1 MTTMTA
7 VLWTGTDVLEA
18 REVPRPEI
26 PDGWALIEVAC
37 TGICG
42 TDLAILHGKHPRAKH
57 GLIPGHEIAG
67 HVVVDAPGSP
77 PIGALVV
84 VEPLISCGVCRAC
97 RAGATHVCR
106 QLGLY
111 GIDAP
116 GSLARFVALPPG
128 VLHEVPA
135 GTDPRLAALVEPLAV
150 AVHAVDL
157 SGLRAGDV
165 VAIAGAGPIG
175 VLTALVA
182 QHAGA
187 RAVVMSE
194 PSATR
199 RDVARKLGLT
209 VVPEGGSLSEV
220 VLDLTDGEGAD
231 VTFDAAGHPAVAPE
245 LTAATRVLGTVVI
258 VAVHKEPVP
267 VDLREVCFKE
277 LTVRGVRVYTTADVR
292 RAIELVADDVL
303 GLAALP
309 TRTYPLAEAAAA
321 FEAASSAAYLKVFV
335 ASEPEQA

>member
-7 VLWTGTDVLEA
+7 VLWTGTDMLEVH
-18 REVPRPEI
+18 EVSRPEV
-26 PDGWALIEVAC
+26 PDGWALVEVAC

-42 TDLAILHGKHPRAKH
+42 TDLAILHGKHPRAQH

-67 HVVVDAPGSP
+67 HVAVAAPGGP
-77 PIGALVV
+77 PVGALVV
-84 VEPLISCGVCRAC
+84 VEPLISCGRCRAC
-97 RAGATHVCR
+97 RDGATHVCR

-111 GIDAP
+111 GIDTP
-116 GSLARFVALPPG
+116 GGLAELVALPPQ

-135 GTDPRLAALVEPLAV
+135 GIDPHLAALVEPLAV
-150 AVHAVDL
+150 AVHAVDR

-182 QHAGA
+182 RHAGA
-187 RAVVMSE
+187 RAVVLSE

-199 RDVARKLGLT
+199 RDVVSSLDLT
-209 VVPEGGSLSEV
+209 VVPEGRSLTDV
-220 VLDLTDGEGAD
+220 VLELTEGEGAD

-245 LTAATRVLGTVVI
+245 LTSATRVLGAVVV

-267 VDLREVCFKE
+267 LDLRAVCFKE
-277 LTVRGVRVYTTADVR
+277 LTVRGVRVYTSADVR

-321 FEAASSAAYLKVFV
+321 FEAASSASYLKVFV
-335 ASEPEQA
+335 APGRRQA

>member
-1 MTTMTA
+1 MNTMTA
-7 VLWTGTDVLEA
+7 VLWTGTDVLETH
-18 REVPRPEI
+18 EVPRPEV
-26 PDGWALIEVAC
+26 PDGWALVEVAC

-42 TDLAILHGKHPRAKH
+42 TDLAILHGTHPRATH
-57 GLIPGHEIAG
+57 GLVPGHEIAG
-67 HVVVDAPGSP
+67 RVVTAAPVGP
-77 PIGALVV
+77 PVGALVV
-84 VEPLISCGVCRAC
+84 VEPLISCGRCRAC

-106 QLGLY
+106 QLGLF

-116 GSLARFVALPPG
+116 GGLARFVALPPQ

-135 GTDPRLAALVEPLAV
+135 GIDPQLAALVEPLAV
-150 AVHAVDL
+150 AVHAVDH

-182 QHAGA
+182 RHAGA
-187 RAVVMSE
+187 RAVVVSE

-199 RDVARKLGLT
+199 REAARSLGLT
-209 VVPEGGSLSEV
+209 VVPEGGSLTASALE
-220 VLDLTDGEGAD
+220 LTEGEGAD
-231 VTFDAAGHPAVAPE
+231 VTFDAAGHPAVAPD
-245 LTAATRVLGTVVI
+245 LTAATRVLGTIVV

-267 VDLREVCFKE
+267 LDLRDVCFKE
-277 LTVRGVRVYTTADVR
+277 LTVRGVRVYTSADVR
-292 RAIELVADDVL
+292 RAIELVADDSL

-335 ASEPEQA
+335 VPGRSEA